1 MSTNRAKAKKKRDVP
16 RIDRVKII
24 EYVCIGLVILLFLGL
39 ALLYGRNRGET
50 DPVEAEAT
58 PSPVP
63 TADPSIRGKNVL
75 DAIDGSS
82 FTLTYQQDHY
92 DIVSEDGIALEM
104 RMLSDDS
111 GITRLS
117 FKTVLCADPEE
128 ENEVS
133 ESLIAENKRTLHA
146 LQDLLD
152 LVMPVLK
159 RTVSD
164 SDVIVAQCKKVVKTG
179 ESYSKHIGHF
189 TVRIQSDPEAI
200 PQAVLIEFIRDP

>member
-1 MSTNRAKAKKKRDVP
+1 MSTDRAKKKRGVP
-16 RIDRVKII
+16 RIERVRII
-24 EYVCIGLVILLFLGL
+24 EYVCIGLVVLLFLGL
-39 ALLYGRNRGET
+39 AIFYGRDKDET
-50 DPVEAEAT
+50 DPVGVEAT

-92 DIVSEDGIALEM
+92 DVVSEDGTAFEM

-117 FKTVLCADPEE
+117 FETFLCADPEE
-128 ENEVS
+128 ESEVS
-133 ESLIAENKRTLHA
+133 ASLIAENKRTLRA

-152 LVMPVLK
+152 CIMPVLK

-164 SDVIVAQCKKVVKTG
+164 SDVIVNQCRKVAKTG
-179 ESYSKHIGHF
+179 ESYSKHIGQF
-189 TVRIQSDPEAI
+189 TVRIHTDPDAI
-200 PQAVLIEFIRDP
+200 PQTVTVEFIHDP

>member
-39 ALLYGRNRGET
+39 AFFYGKDKTEPDET
-50 DPVEAEAT
+50 DAS

-75 DAIDGSS
+75 DAIDSS
-82 FTLTYQQDHY
+82 PFTLTYQQDRY
-92 DIVSEDGIALEM
+92 DIVSEGGTAFVM
-104 RMLSDDS
+104 HMLSDDG

-117 FKTVLCADPEE
+117 FETVLCADPEE
-128 ENEVS
+128 ENEIS
-133 ESLIAENKRTLHA
+133 ESLIAENKRTLRA
-146 LQDLLD
+146 TQDLLD
-152 LVMPVLK
+152 LIMPVLK

-164 SDVIVAQCKKVVKTG
+164 SDVIVSQCKKVVKSG
-179 ESYSKHIGHF
+179 ESYSKHIGRF
-189 TVRIQSDPEAI
+189 TVRILSDPEAI
-200 PQAVLIEFIRDP
+200 PQTVLIEFIRDP

>member
-1 MSTNRAKAKKKRDVP
+1 MSTDRSKKKRGVP
-16 RIDRVKII
+16 RINRVKII
-24 EYVCIGLVILLFLGL
+24 EYVCIGLVVLLFLGL
-39 ALLYGRNRGET
+39 AIFYGRGKR
-50 DPVEAEAT
+50 DADSVAVEAT

-82 FTLTYQQDHY
+82 FTLTYRQDHY
-92 DIVSEDGIALEM
+92 DIESAGGTAFEM

-111 GITRLS
+111 GISRLS
-117 FKTVLCADPEE
+117 FETLLCADPDE

-133 ESLIAENKRTLHA
+133 ASLITENKRTLRA
-146 LQDLLD
+146 MQDLLD

-164 SDVIVAQCKKVVKTG
+164 SDTIVSQCKKVVKSG
-179 ESYSKHIGHF
+179 ESYSKHIGQF
-189 TVRIQSDPEAI
+189 TVRIQSDPETI
-200 PQAVLIEFIRDP
+200 PQTVLIESIRDP